1 MTERIARD
9 SGVTGFSGLLFQ
21 IQPLVTE
28 KELGVECKPWKTFRV
43 RLPCHPMTTGFT
55 ATLQSLLDPEEIS
68 CLIADKPCQ
77 RFARAG
83 SNYDTNTKWDC
94 LFECC
99 ARKANANFLEYFLYS
114 DKC

>member
-1 MTERIARD
+1 MTERIVRD
-9 SGVTGFSGLLFQ
+9 SRITGLSGLRFQ

-28 KELGVECKPWKTFRV
+28 KELGVECKPWNIFRV
-43 RLPCHPMTTGFT
+43 RPPRNPVMPGFSI
-55 ATLQSLLDPEEIS
+55 TLQPLLNPEEIS
-68 CLIADKPCQ
+68 CLIADIPCQ

-83 SNYDTNTKWDC
+83 PNYDTNTKWDC

-114 DKC
+114 DKY